1 MALVQQ
7 QTMEF
12 PFRTED
18 GGVVIDAPCRL
29 LAALRQSAVSTDQP
43 KGLVLLSGPSP
54 VYRLGLCAAVDRALA
69 GEPVLYLAGANV
81 FDPFLVG
88 RLARASR
95 VAPAHLLQQIHVSRA
110 FTCHQMVRLVTDCLP
125 SALRSYDARFVILAG
140 PLDTLYDQSVPEP
153 EAMRLFRAM
162 TEALR
167 HLVEQNVQM
176 LCVSQLAPLE
186 SGGRSRFM
194 AALRAQAR
202 RVIDLCEAEDE
213 LWLQEE
219 GGPKPR
225 RWMIP
230 RPLWNR
236 L

>member
-7 QTMEF
+7 QTMEL
-12 PFRTED
+12 PFRTEE
-18 GGVVIDAPCRL
+18 GGEIIDAPRHL
-29 LAALRQSAVSTDQP
+29 LAALRRSAVSNDRP
-43 KGLVLLSGPSP
+43 KGLVLLSGSSS

-69 GEPVLYLAGANV
+69 GEPVLYLAGSNV

-95 VAPAHLLQQIHVSRA
+95 VVPAHVLQQIHVSRA

-125 SALRSYDARFVILAG
+125 SALRTYDARFVILAG
-140 PLDTLYDQSVPEP
+140 LLDTLYDQSVPET

-162 TEALR
+162 MEALQ
-167 HLVEQNVQM
+167 HMAEQDVQVF
-176 LCVSQLAPLE
+176 CVSELAPLE

-194 AALRAQAR
+194 AALRTQAR
-202 RVIDLCEAEDE
+202 RVIDLYEAEDG

-219 GGPKPR
+219 GGPEPR
-225 RWMIP
+225 RWVIP
-230 RPLWNR
+230 RLFWNR

>member
-7 QTMEF
+7 QAIEF

-18 GGVVIDAPCRL
+18 GGEIIEAPRHL
-29 LAALRQSAVSTDQP
+29 LAALRRSAVSTDRP
-43 KGLVLLSGPSP
+43 NGFVLLSGPPSI
-54 VYRLGLCAAVDRALA
+54 YRLGLCVAVDRALV

-88 RLARASR
+88 RLARVSR
-95 VAPAHLLQQIHVSRA
+95 VAPAHVLQQIHVSRA

-125 SALRSYDARFVILAG
+125 SALRTYDARFVILAG
-140 PLDTLYDQSVPEP
+140 PLDTLYDQSVPEA
-153 EAMRLFRAM
+153 EAKRLFRVM
-162 TEALR
+162 TEAL
-167 HLVEQNVQM
+167 QNMAGHGVHV
-176 LCVSQLAPLE
+176 LCVAPLAPSE
-186 SGGRSRFM
+186 SDGRSRFVE
-194 AALRAQAR
+194 ALRAQAR
-202 RVIDLCEAEDE
+202 RAIDLREAEDG

-219 GGPKPR
+219 GGLEPK

-230 RPLWNR
+230 RLLWNR

>member
-7 QTMEF
+7 QAIEF
-12 PFRTED
+12 PFRTD
-18 GGVVIDAPCRL
+18 AGGEIIDAPRRL
-29 LAALRQSAVSTDQP
+29 LAALRRSAVSTDRP
-43 KGLVLLSGPSP
+43 KGLVLLSGPPS

-95 VAPAHLLQQIHVSRA
+95 VKPAHVLQQIHVSRA

-125 SALRSYDARFVILAG
+125 SALRAYDARFVILAG
-140 PLDTLYDQSVPEP
+140 PLDTLYDQSVPEA

-167 HLVEQNVQM
+167 DMAGHGVQV
-176 LCVSQLAPLE
+176 LCVTPLAPPE
-186 SGGRSRFM
+186 SGGRSRFVET
-194 AALRAQAR
+194 LRAQACWA
-202 RVIDLCEAEDE
+202 IDLREVEDG
-213 LWLQEE
+213 LWLYEE
-219 GGPKPR
+219 GGSEPR

-230 RPLWNR
+230 RRLWNR

>member
-1 MALVQQ
+1 MVQAQQ
-7 QTMEF
+7 QAMEL
-12 PFRTED
+12 PFRTEE
-18 GGVVIDAPCRL
+18 GGGIIDAPRHL
-29 LAALRQSAVSTDQP
+29 LAALRRSAVSTDRP
-43 KGLVLLSGPSP
+43 KGLVLLSGPPS

-95 VAPAHLLQQIHVSRA
+95 VTPAHVLQQIHVSRA

-140 PLDTLYDQSVPEP
+140 PLDTLYDQSVPES

-162 TEALR
+162 TEALQ
-167 HLVEQNVQM
+167 HLAEQDVQIF
-176 LCVSQLAPLE
+176 CVSQLAPPE
-186 SGGRSRFM
+186 SEGRSRFM
-194 AALRAQAR
+194 ATLRAQAR
-202 RVIDLCEAEDE
+202 RVIDLCEAEDG

-219 GGPKPR
+219 GGLEPG

-230 RPLWNR
+230 RLFWNR

>member
-7 QTMEF
+7 QAIEF

-18 GGVVIDAPCRL
+18 GGEIIDAPRHL
-29 LAALRQSAVSTDQP
+29 LAALRRSAVSTDRP
-43 KGLVLLSGPSP
+43 KGLVLLSGPPS

-95 VAPAHLLQQIHVSRA
+95 VAPAHVLQQIHISRA
-110 FTCHQMVRLVTDCLP
+110 FTCHQMIRLVTDCLP
-125 SALRSYDARFVILAG
+125 SALRTYDARFVILAG
-140 PLDTLYDQSVPEP
+140 PLDTLYDQSVPEA

-167 HLVEQNVQM
+167 HMAEQGAQV
-176 LCVSQLAPLE
+176 LCVSPLATSE

-194 AALRAQAR
+194 ETLRAQAR
-202 RVIDLCEAEDE
+202 RVIDLREAEDG

-219 GGPKPR
+219 GGLEPK

-230 RPLWNR
+230 RLLWNR

>member
-1 MALVQQ
+1 MAQVQQ
-7 QTMEF
+7 QAMDLPLYTD
-12 PFRTED
+12 D
-18 GGVVIDAPCRL
+18 GSAVIEAPRHL
-29 LAALRQSAVSTDQP
+29 LAALRRSAVSTDQP
-43 KGLVLLSGPSP
+43 KGLVLLSGPSS

-95 VAPAHLLQQIHVSRA
+95 VAPAQVLQQIHVSRA
-110 FTCHQMVRLVTDCLP
+110 FTCHQMVGLVTDCLP
-125 SALRSYDARFVILAG
+125 SALRTYDARFVILAG
-140 PLDTLYDQSVPEP
+140 PLDILYDQSVPEP
-153 EAMRLFRAM
+153 EATRLFRAM
-162 TEALR
+162 TEALQ
-167 HLVEQNVQM
+167 HMAEQGIQL
-176 LCVSQLAPLE
+176 LCVTPLAPSE
-186 SGGRSRFM
+186 SGGRSRFV

-202 RVIDLCEAEDE
+202 RVIDLCEAEDG

-219 GGPKPR
+219 GGAEPK

>member
-1 MALVQQ
+1 MAQVQQ
-7 QTMEF
+7 QAMDLPLYTD
-12 PFRTED
+12 D
-18 GGVVIDAPCRL
+18 GSAVIEAPRHL
-29 LAALRQSAVSTDQP
+29 LAALRRSAVSTDQP
-43 KGLVLLSGPSP
+43 KGLVLLSGPSS

-95 VAPAHLLQQIHVSRA
+95 VAPAHVLQQIHVSRA

-125 SALRSYDARFVILAG
+125 SALRTYDARCVILAG

-153 EAMRLFRAM
+153 EATRLFRAM
-162 TEALR
+162 TEALQ
-167 HLVEQNVQM
+167 HMVDQAIQI
-176 LCVSQLAPLE
+176 LCVSPLAPSE
-186 SGGRSRFM
+186 SGGRSRFV

-202 RVIDLCEAEDE
+202 RVIDLCEAEDG

-219 GGPKPR
+219 GGAEPK